1 MPNKISG
8 ADAMLKVLHEW
19 GVTHIYGH
27 PGGSLDSTMNAL
39 HNQQDKIKFI
49 QVRHEEANA
58 GKHRIFRSG
67 SSKYAQEQP
76 FLKTSAKCYLKGP
89 HSVRSFCL
97 PTAGECAILNTV
109 SPAARGSRKTSFLL
123 EERPNE

>member
-19 GVTHIYGH
+19 GVNHINGH

-49 QVRHEEANA
+49 QVRHEEAGA
-58 GKHRIFRSG
+58 LARS
-67 SSKYAQEQP
+67 A
-76 FLKTSAKCYLKGP
+76 SAKLTGKIGVVLGSASP
-89 HSVRSFCL
+89 GAIHLLNGLHDTKADHVSIFAIIAQV
-97 PTAGECAILNTV
+97 PTTKMNIETWSA
-109 SPAARGSRKTSFLL
+109 F
-123 EERPNE
+123 

>member
-49 QVRHEEANA
+49 QVRHE
-58 GKHRIFRSG
+58 
-67 SSKYAQEQP
+67 
-76 FLKTSAKCYLKGP
+76 
-89 HSVRSFCL
+89 
-97 PTAGECAILNTV
+97 
-109 SPAARGSRKTSFLL
+109 
-123 EERPNE
+123 

>member
-49 QVRHEEANA
+49 QVRHEEAGA
-58 GKHRIFRSG
+58 LAAS
-67 SSKYAQEQP
+67 A
-76 FLKTSAKCYLKGP
+76 SAKLTGKIGVVLVQELFIFLMACMMQKLTMFQYSLLS
-89 HSVRSFCL
+89 HRSL
-97 PTAGECAILNTV
+97 QP
-109 SPAARGSRKTSFLL
+109 K
-123 EERPNE
+123 

>member
-49 QVRHEEANA
+49 QVRHEEAGA
-58 GKHRIFRSG
+58 LAAS
-67 SSKYAQEQP
+67 A
-76 FLKTSAKCYLKGP
+76 SAKLTGKIGVVLGSAGP
-89 HSVRSFCL
+89 ELFIFLMACTMQKLTMFQYSLLSHRSL
-97 PTAGECAILNTV
+97 QP
-109 SPAARGSRKTSFLL
+109 K
-123 EERPNE
+123 

>member
-49 QVRHEEANA
+49 QVRHEEAGA
-58 GKHRIFRSG
+58 LAAS
-67 SSKYAQEQP
+67 A
-76 FLKTSAKCYLKGP
+76 SAKLTGKIGVVLGSAGP
-89 HSVRSFCL
+89 GAIHLLNGLHDAKADHVPIFAIIAQV
-97 PTAGECAILNTV
+97 PTTKMNID
-109 SPAARGSRKTSFLL
+109 FF
-123 EERPNE
+123 